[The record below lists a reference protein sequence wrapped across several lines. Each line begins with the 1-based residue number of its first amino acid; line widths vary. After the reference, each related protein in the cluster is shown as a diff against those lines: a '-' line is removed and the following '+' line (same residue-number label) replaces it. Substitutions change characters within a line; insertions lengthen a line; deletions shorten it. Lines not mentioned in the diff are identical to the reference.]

1 MAFPRRTGC
10 ARPMNVAWLDREQRR
25 LDQITAGEA
34 IRLRRDCLIS
44 VHAVADSVE
53 VDGTAAAVSR
63 VVRSLQ
69 AMPLLNMTARIEV
82 LVGSGEGKATL
93 TLATPVREFP
103 QLIVNEV
110 STGRRVRILHAPAE
124 GRKWFGPGRRGRK
137 VSVTAVISGSP
148 GTAAAG
154 RGERFTSRTLQIPAG
169 NPPPRRSRS
178 CWTQTECRSCY
189 GDSERRPRRYYPGP
203 CSAGSTRDPGC
214 RP

>member
-1 MAFPRRTGC
+1 
-10 ARPMNVAWLDREQRR
+10 MNVAWLDREQRR

-110 STGRRVRILHAPAE
+110 STGRRVRILHAPCRGGAE
-124 GRKWFGPGRRGRK
+124 MVWAWPSWPKKSQCHGGDFRITRHRGGGTRRKIHFPNAPD
-137 VSVTAVISGSP
+137 S
-148 GTAAAG
+148 
-154 RGERFTSRTLQIPAG
+154 SR
-169 NPPPRRSRS
+169 
-178 CWTQTECRSCY
+178 
-189 GDSERRPRRYYPGP
+189 
-203 CSAGSTRDPGC
+203 
-214 RP
+214 